1 MRSDLEQDTIKNLVK
16 KYSQFI
22 NFNIYMW
29 TSKTEQVD
37 EPIDDEDEDEEPAE
51 DKKEEEEEEEKKPKT
66 KKVSKTTWDWELVN
80 ENKPVWTRKP
90 AEIEDDEYAEFY
102 KSITKDSNG
111 PLTQT
116 HFIAEGEVTFKSLL
130 FIPVNQPSESFNKY
144 GQKGENIKLYVRRVF
159 ITDDFQDMLPNYLSF
174 IRGVVDSDDLPLNV
188 SREMLQQHKLL
199 KVIKKKLVRKTLDM
213 IKKIAEDKYP

>member
-1 MRSDLEQDTIKNLVK
+1 MTDETRSSN
-16 KYSQFI
+16 
-22 NFNIYMW
+22 
-29 TSKTEQVD
+29 
-37 EPIDDEDEDEEPAE
+37 
-51 DKKEEEEEEEKKPKT
+51 
-66 KKVSKTTWDWELVN
+66 
-80 ENKPVWTRKP
+80 RKP

-159 ITDDFQDMLPNYLSF
+159 ITDDFQVRSIHPN
-174 IRGVVDSDDLPLNV
+174 
-188 SREMLQQHKLL
+188 SRNGL
-199 KVIKKKLVRKTLDM
+199 ISG
-213 IKKIAEDKYP
+213 